1 MLPRVHF
8 TQLGGSGIT
17 RKIEA
22 HDQTLCRNR
31 KSRCERFSTSKDYWS
46 TT

>member
-8 TQLGGSGIT
+8 TQLGGSGMT

-22 HDQTLCRNR
+22 HDQLG
-31 KSRCERFSTSKDYWS
+31 SHQ
-46 TT
+46 